1 MNISKEAKIILLK
14 AARQSISSLFGSK
27 EPEKPDYE
35 KYPELKSESGAFV
48 TLTINKQLRGCI
60 GYIIGQ
66 ATLFETVC
74 DAATQAAINDPRF
87 PQLKESEFIKTK
99 IEISVLSS
107 FTTIKSYDD
116 IIIGEHG
123 LLLEEGGRGLLLPQ
137 VATEHN
143 MSREEFLTALC
154 HKAGLYGNYW
164 KERVLNIKT
173 FTAEVF
179 SEDEFKEEL

>member
-1 MNISKEAKIILLK
+1 MNISKEEKIILLK
-14 AARQSISSLFGSK
+14 AARQSIGSLFGGK

-35 KYPELKSESGAFV
+35 KYPGLKSHSGAFV

-66 ATLFETVC
+66 APLFETVC
-74 DAATQAAINDPRF
+74 DAAIQAAINDPRF
-87 PQLKESEFIKTK
+87 PPLTEKEFSKIK
-99 IEISVLSS
+99 IEISVLGN
-107 FTTIKSYDD
+107 FTPINSYDD
-116 IIIGEHG
+116 IIIGKHG

-137 VATEHN
+137 VATEHK
-143 MSREEFLTALC
+143 MTKEEFFTALC
-154 HKAGLYGNYW
+154 HKAGLYGSYW
-164 KERVLNIKT
+164 KERVLKIKT